1 MSCDTHHQIARD
13 IYPKNIQ
20 AKFNMKKYFPS
31 YRAALDKDFQP
42 VNIGQMILCMYIL
55 LYYVPGVCC

>member
-1 MSCDTHHQIARD
+1 MSCDTHYQIVWD

-31 YRAALDKDFQP
+31 YRADK
-42 VNIGQMILCMYIL
+42 L
-55 LYYVPGVCC
+55 GVRKDRQTDRNTDRHRDE